1 MEAPPSAAVVHV
13 DPVCRKK
20 RSFWIWNIAVGFL
33 LMILSPV
40 VAMMATMS
48 GMKGAFG
55 ALGAGGGDVDAL
67 GEHIG
72 NVLVATT
79 IGFGISVVM
88 FIWLVIAIVRLCM
101 LPAPMG
107 PNPGAAL

>member
-13 DPVCRKK
+13 DPVRRKK
-20 RSFWIWNIAVGFL
+20 RSFWIWNIVISSV

-40 VAMMATMS
+40 AAMVTTIG
-48 GMKGAFG
+48 GMKGGLGTSG
-55 ALGAGGGDVDAL
+55 ADVDAL

-72 NVLVATT
+72 NVMLATT

-88 FIWLVIAIVRLCM
+88 FIWLVIAIIRLCV
-101 LPAPMG
+101 LPAPVQ
-107 PNPGAAL
+107 AAS